1 MGATAALSLLGKAIP
16 ITKMR
21 GQVVTREDGLR
32 VFLTIHPSYILR
44 IREPADKEAERARF
58 LDDMLAVRKLMAA

>member
-1 MGATAALSLLGKAIP
+1 MGATAAQSLLGKAVP

-21 GQVVTREDGLR
+21 GTIVTRDDGLR

-44 IREPADKEAERARF
+44 IREAAEAQAERKRF
-58 LDDMLAVRKLMAA
+58 LADMRHVKELTG